1 VSPRGYTLTIFWRG
15 IVEKTELSFMGG
27 MPPVTV
33 TATNGA
39 KVDFNFS
46 VRFVVEV
53 REPDTLRRW
62 AENLSK
68 MTTQAVLMALL

>member
-1 VSPRGYTLTIFWRG
+1 MESPEI
-15 IVEKTELSFMGG
+15 SFMGG

-33 TATNGA
+33 TASGGA
-39 KVDFNFS
+39 HVDFNFS

-62 AENLSK
+62 AEK
-68 MTTQAVLMALL
+68 IDGKRVPAMVTA